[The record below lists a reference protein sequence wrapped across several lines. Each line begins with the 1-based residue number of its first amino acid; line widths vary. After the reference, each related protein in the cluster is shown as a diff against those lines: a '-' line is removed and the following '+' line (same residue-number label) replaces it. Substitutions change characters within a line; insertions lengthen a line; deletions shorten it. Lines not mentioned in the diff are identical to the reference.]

1 MHSRVFPRSLAISAV
16 LAAPLGAQ
24 EFSFQI
30 DPGASSSV
38 VDNEIVLTLPS
49 TVIGDYD
56 AATNPAGTL
65 TIPGLFGGSGNNLIP
80 MDLALTLDSL
90 FNGATSGSFGLDVD
104 LGALTVSMDALS
116 VDLLNGA
123 NASTS
128 ITLSMLFSTF
138 RTEQPGSLYVGGL
151 PIDVPLGSSAVSQLE
166 LVQSGIA
173 APGVLVPTGT
183 PNEYSFVLSVPAD
196 LSFVVDF
203 QGQITPVGPTPIL
216 LPLTGTVLVS
226 GNVATASIDV
236 LVTDQQQV
244 ADPAPGF
251 AITNQPFPLPT
262 ILPPGATANL
272 LLSATISQLDTDLVL
287 DVGLV
292 ANGGPACGIESYCD
306 STANSTGQMAQLSV
320 TGSLNVN
327 DGQLDYLVTSLPPN
341 RPGIFF
347 MSQST
352 ANVPGFGGSQGVLC
366 VGAPQIRYEEVHFSG
381 AGGQVS
387 FMPDFGNLPQGAT
400 FLAGSTWYLQYWYR
414 DSNPGAT
421 SNTANGVS
429 IRFCQ

>member
-1 MHSRVFPRSLAISAV
+1 MQSRDLPRSLAISAI

-24 EFSFQI
+24 EFHFQI
-30 DPGASSSV
+30 DSGASSSV
-38 VDNEIVLTLPS
+38 VDNEIVLSLPS

-56 AATNPAGTL
+56 AVTNPGGTL

-90 FNGATSGSFGLDVD
+90 FNGATSGSFGLDLD
-104 LGALTVSMDALS
+104 LGTSTVSMDALS
-116 VDLLNGA
+116 VDL
-123 NASTS
+123 
-128 ITLSMLFSTF
+128 
-138 RTEQPGSLYVGGL
+138 
-151 PIDVPLGSSAVSQLE
+151 
-166 LVQSGIA
+166 
-173 APGVLVPTGT
+173 
-183 PNEYSFVLSVPAD
+183 
-196 LSFVVDF
+196 
-203 QGQITPVGPTPIL
+203 
-216 LPLTGTVLVS
+216 
-226 GNVATASIDV
+226 

-400 FLAGSTWYLQYWYR
+400 FLAGSTWYLQFWYR

-421 SNTANGVS
+421 SNTSNGVS